1 MRDGYI
7 SVIICPL
14 LATNEATEGPGG
26 GHPMTADHAKPRH
39 QSAHLMWHFYS
50 GCIGNHSNTVKGRD
64 YKLEMSSSAEL
75 L

>member
-39 QSAHLMWHFYS
+39 QCGISTVA
-50 GCIGNHSNTVKGRD
+50 CIGNHSNTVKGRD

>member
-26 GHPMTADHAKPRH
+26 GHPMTADHAKPQH
-39 QSAHLMWHFYS
+39 QSVHLMWHFYS
-50 GCIGNHSNTVKGRD
+50 GL
-64 YKLEMSSSAEL
+64 YW
-75 L
+75 